1 MTTTSRAIGYIRVS
15 TLEQAAEGVSLD
27 TQRAKIAAWA
37 DLNGYTLA
45 AIYEDAGLSGADDDR
60 PGLAAALAAVR
71 PGDTLVAYSLTRL
84 SRSTRTT
91 LTIAEQLERSGADLV
106 SLSERIDTTSAAG
119 KMVFRLLAVL
129 AEFERDQIAERTR
142 AALAWKRQQNQRVG
156 QVRWGYQLA
165 DDGVHEEPNAD
176 EQATIAAA
184 KAMRDGGT
192 SLRRIGARLAEQGY
206 RSRTGRPWHPEQI
219 KMLLAA
225 G

>member
-37 DLNGYTLA
+37 DLNGYSLA
-45 AIYEDAGLSGADDDR
+45 AIYEDAGLSGADEDR

-71 PGDTLVAYSLTRL
+71 AGDTLVAYSLTRL

-91 LTIAEQLERSGADLV
+91 LTIAEQLEHTGADLV

-156 QVRWGYQLA
+156 QVRWGYRLA
-165 DDGVHEEPNAD
+165 ADGVHEEPDDD
-176 EQATIAAA
+176 EQAAIAVAKELRAA
-184 KAMRDGGT
+184 GT
-192 SLRRIGARLAEQGY
+192 PLRQIGARLVERGHY
-206 RSRTGRPWHPEQI
+206 TRTGRAWHPEQI

-225 G
+225 